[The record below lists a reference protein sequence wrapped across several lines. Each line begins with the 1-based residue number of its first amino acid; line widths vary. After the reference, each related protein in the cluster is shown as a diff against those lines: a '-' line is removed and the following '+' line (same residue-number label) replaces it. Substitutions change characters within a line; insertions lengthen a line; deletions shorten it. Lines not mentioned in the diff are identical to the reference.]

1 MSGEGPDPDFLRT
14 FSDEIDTQ
22 IVRRSKSYMGGP
34 EKVRAAGILR
44 TFSGLSP
51 DFLRTFSGHCP
62 DIVRTFSGPSPDLA
76 PPMSDEGPDPDLR
89 RTFPALWLTAADQG
103 LRSDVM

>member
-14 FSDEIDTQ
+14 FSDEIDAQ

-44 TFSGLSP
+44 TFSGLCP
-51 DFLRTFSGHCP
+51 DFL
-62 DIVRTFSGPSPDLA
+62 RTFSGPSPDLA
-76 PPMSDEGPDPDLR
+76 PPMSGEGPDPDLR